1 MHSIAPPISVTH
13 PRTQARA
20 PDSPVVIV
28 GTHCDKLRGEE
39 REQRKAEM
47 NHRIY
52 QKFLVGRGPQ
62 QVREM
67 GLPKILDVIYVGCPS
82 IGRLDGVL
90 ELRMAL
96 YDIAFALT
104 LAGKGGRVYT
114 DAGKL

>member
-1 MHSIAPPISVTH
+1 M
-13 PRTQARA
+13 
-20 PDSPVVIV
+20 VIV
-28 GTHCDKLRGEE
+28 GTHCDKLRGED

-47 NHRIY
+47 NHIIY

-82 IGRLDGVL
+82 VGRLDGVL

-104 LAGKGGRVYT
+104 LAGKGGCVH
-114 DAGKL
+114 